1 MYSKQGIIFK
11 AIIGSCYPDK
21 CLTFQKI
28 LKMPNAV
35 ASNSTS
41 FRNFAQKSKNMKRLH
56 FRNEKAFLEKLD
68 GKVYAICDKNGHY
81 LCDVIEE
88 DYLRLVD
95 AGVLINLD
103 DNLDY
108 TLMEADCNYMI
119 TLDLSK
125 KGCEDFKERF
135 GLFIDIDNER
145 QIILFNCSSIN
156 YEIDSLV
163 LKSSTDESETS
174 FVFMDG
180 IAVQIESLKSHVP
193 ISRPIILT
201 YPHKKDAFNSIRM
214 RDEIKDYRGHSWDG
228 DYYSIALLYGKER
241 ILK

>member
-1 MYSKQGIIFK
+1 
-11 AIIGSCYPDK
+11 
-21 CLTFQKI
+21 
-28 LKMPNAV
+28 
-35 ASNSTS
+35 
-41 FRNFAQKSKNMKRLH
+41 MKRLH

-68 GKVYAICDKNGHY
+68 GKVYAICDKSGHY

-135 GLFIDIDNER
+135 GLFIDIENER
-145 QIILFNCSSIN
+145 QIIHFNCGSIN
-156 YEIDSLV
+156 YEIDSFV
-163 LKSSTDESETS
+163 LKSSTDESEAS
-174 FVFMDG
+174 FVFLDG
-180 IAVQIESLKSHVP
+180 IAVQIESLESHVP
-193 ISRPIILT
+193 VSRPIILT
-201 YPHKKDAFNSIRM
+201 YPQKKDVFNSIRM
-214 RDEIKDYRGHSWDG
+214 RDEIEDYCGHYWDG

>member
-1 MYSKQGIIFK
+1 
-11 AIIGSCYPDK
+11 
-21 CLTFQKI
+21 
-28 LKMPNAV
+28 MPNAI
-35 ASNSTS
+35 ASNGFS
-41 FRNFAQKSKNMKRLH
+41 FRNFAQKSKFMKRLH

-108 TLMEADCNYMI
+108 TLMEADSNYMI

-145 QIILFNCSSIN
+145 QIISFNSCSIS
-156 YEIDSLV
+156 YEIDNLV

-180 IAVQIESLKSHVP
+180 IAVQIESLESHVP
-193 ISRPIILT
+193 VSRPIILT
-201 YPHKKDAFNSIRM
+201 YPHKKDVFNSIRM
-214 RDEIKDYRGHSWDG
+214 RDEIEDYCGHSWDD

-241 ILK
+241 RLKKDHN